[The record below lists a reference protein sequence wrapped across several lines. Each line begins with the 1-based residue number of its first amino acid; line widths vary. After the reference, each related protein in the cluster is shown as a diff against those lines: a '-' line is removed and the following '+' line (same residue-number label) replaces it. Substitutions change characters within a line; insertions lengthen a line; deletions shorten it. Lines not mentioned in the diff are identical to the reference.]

1 MVHPVVLPLSKPM
14 FDSVHCAKA
23 LADIR
28 AATVAAI
35 IDFFISDFAPG

>member
-1 MVHPVVLPLSKPM
+1 MVHPEVLPLSNPI
-14 FDSVHCAKA
+14 FESAHCAKA

-35 IDFFISDFAPG
+35 IVFFISDFAPG